1 MYVELDQRPVADA
14 AEAVDLPGFD
24 HEDVAG
30 TSLELLSVDGPETAP
45 FPHELDFVVRM
56 AMRPRPTPGQ
66 GAEKEDGDVHVA
78 VVGTHELVGAALK
91 WQVLLTDTV
100 HSGTLGGRLVS
111 MALRTPK
118 IGGGFRTEEPMT
130 VMARGREVI

>member
-1 MYVELDQRPVADA
+1 MYIELDQRPVTDA

-56 AMRPRPTPGQ
+56 AMRSWPAPRQ
-66 GAEKEDGDVHVA
+66 GAEEEDGDVHVA
-78 VVGTHELVGAALK
+78 VVGTDELMGAALK
-91 WQVLLTDTV
+91 RQVLLTDTV
-100 HSGTLGGRLVS
+100 HSGTLGGWLVRIS
-111 MALRTPK
+111 PRTSK
-118 IGGGFRTEEPMT
+118 IGGGFRAEEHI
-130 VMARGREVI
+130 GNHGE